1 MESGLLG
8 AGAAALGFSCGGP
21 PGEGSWR
28 SGGRSPRGEDV
39 VGWWGLLGGDGAA
52 AHDAYDTAVTASELV
67 SRAPNGQAGWEPGA
81 TERLPRRRLGGDPQ
95 QSSARPEILVSPTP
109 ESVCPFRCVDHPQP
123 GPGFPQGHSPP
134 GTRVDL
140 ETPSEHADTPRLPRG
155 RGKNPNVRPRP
166 EPGHLAAS
174 GPSTCLLCWAVSR
187 RSLLSGKRPS

>member
-1 MESGLLG
+1 M
-8 AGAAALGFSCGGP
+8 
-21 PGEGSWR
+21 
-28 SGGRSPRGEDV
+28 
-39 VGWWGLLGGDGAA
+39 
-52 AHDAYDTAVTASELV
+52 
-67 SRAPNGQAGWEPGA
+67 
-81 TERLPRRRLGGDPQ
+81 
-95 QSSARPEILVSPTP
+95 SPTP

-155 RGKNPNVRPRP
+155 RGKNPNFRPRL

-187 RSLLSGKRPS
+187 RSLLSGKRPSQLLLPHFLQVLREVKWLMSYPPCTGNGRGRGGGRLSTVACAVTPDSEHSRHRGGKGWSVLAATQPRLTLGVTCASVSLTSE